1 MTPTLDL
8 RQCRALVAVA
18 DHGGPTR
25 AAAALG
31 VSQSTVSEALL
42 ALERVVGGPLLAR
55 GGARG
60 ARTRWTPAGE
70 ALLPHAR
77 ALLGAA
83 DAALA
88 AAREAAGAAPLR
100 AALGASESVS
110 SYVLPPLLAA
120 LRARW
125 PRAEVQVRS
134 GRCDELRAA
143 VADGRLD
150 AALVLE
156 PAVDRKAGTE
166 AGTDAGAAAGAGA
179 DAAVPH
185 ARADRG
191 TATVVLGPTRLA
203 LIAAPAQAA
212 ALAAGRPLSPAA
224 LAGAVLYTSD
234 PGDAFHAALVAY
246 FRADGVA
253 RPRLRAAG
261 SVDAIK
267 RSVHAAGHAASA
279 GLRWPDGAGGTR
291 DEPIEGLVLG
301 VVAAYAA
308 ADEIQAGTLV
318 EVHPA
323 RALPAISLKAVLPC
337 GAVPS
342 PVIAALLEA
351 LRTIDL
357 RRLGARRSPHA
368 HP

>member
-1 MTPTLDL
+1 MRQSVTPALEL

-31 VSQSTVSEALL
+31 VAQSTVSEALL

-60 ARTRWTPAGE
+60 AHTRLTPAGA

-88 AAREAAGAAPLR
+88 VAREAAGAAPLR
-100 AALGASESVS
+100 AALGAAESVS
-110 SYVLPPLLAA
+110 TYVLPPLLAS

-125 PRAEVQVRS
+125 PHAEMQVRS

-143 VADGRLD
+143 VAGGRLD

-156 PAVDRKAGTE
+156 PAADRE
-166 AGTDAGAAAGAGA
+166 AAGAGA
-179 DAAVPH
+179 EAEVGAEAAVRH

-191 TATVVLGPTRLA
+191 TTTLVLGPTRLA

-212 ALAAGRPLSPAA
+212 AVAAGRPLTPAT
-224 LAGAVLYTSD
+224 LARAVLYTSD
-234 PGDAFHAALVAY
+234 PGDAFHAALVTY
-246 FRADGVA
+246 FGNDGVA
-253 RPRLRAAG
+253 RPRLRAVG

-267 RSVHAAGHAASA
+267 RSVLGAGHAASA
-279 GLRWPDGAGGTR
+279 GLPWPDSAGGAN
-291 DEPIEGLVLG
+291 EPTGGLTLG

-308 ADEIQAGTLV
+308 ADEIQAGTLR
-318 EVHPA
+318 EVRPM
-323 RALPAISLKAVLPC
+323 RALPAILVKAVLPR

-342 PVIAALLEA
+342 PLIVALLDA
-351 LRTIDL
+351 LRALDL
-357 RRLGARRSPHA
+357 RRSGARPFAHA
-368 HP
+368 RA